1 VGSLV
6 VRFVVDGC
14 NGMAGA
20 ALGHYIAGAAFAA
33 AALHGDAQLE
43 LDFVEAHARM
53 RVACYFSVGNP
64 AANTDDHGYKQLWLA
79 IDAIA
84 GL

>member
-1 VGSLV
+1 M
-6 VRFVVDGC
+6 RFIVDGC
-14 NGMAGA
+14 HRMAGA
-20 ALGHYIAGAAFAA
+20 ALGHHIACAAFAA
-33 AALHGDAQLE
+33 AALRGNSQLE

-53 RVACYFSVGNP
+53 RVACYLSVRNP